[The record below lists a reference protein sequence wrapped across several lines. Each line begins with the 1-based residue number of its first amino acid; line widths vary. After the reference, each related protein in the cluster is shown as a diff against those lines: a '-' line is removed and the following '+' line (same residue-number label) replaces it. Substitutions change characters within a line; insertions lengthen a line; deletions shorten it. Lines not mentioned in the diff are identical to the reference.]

1 MSALVVSATD
11 PLEEGSAFLLN
22 FIVILKFNLGY
33 RRWKQDINNWL
44 MLNNLVLFNAIIS
57 HRVYIAIFYRL
68 ENSDR
73 ELVEV
78 EFDDKDSQIMLDVL
92 IKNY

>member
-1 MSALVVSATD
+1 
-11 PLEEGSAFLLN
+11 
-22 FIVILKFNLGY
+22 
-33 RRWKQDINNWL
+33 
-44 MLNNLVLFNAIIS
+44 MLNNLILFNTIIS
-57 HRVYIAIFYRL
+57 YRVYIAIFYRL

-78 EFDDKDSQIMLDVL
+78 EFDDKDSQIMLDAL